1 MVVGMER
8 FGATGGASKASDNCS
23 FAKISE
29 NNKDR
34 CNGRSEQGKDALSV
48 CAQSFKHGCLKSA
61 TLSRYAR
68 MHKDSHTKPLHDATA
83 QMAVAA
89 GRSDTDG

>member
-8 FGATGGASKASDNCS
+8 LGATGGASKASDNCS

-34 CNGRSEQGKDALSV
+34 CNGRSEQGKDALACV
-48 CAQSFKHGCLKSA
+48 ADE
-61 TLSRYAR
+61 AR
-68 MHKDSHTKPLHDATA
+68 TQNHTSTHRPLTYKKI
-83 QMAVAA
+83 M
-89 GRSDTDG
+89 

>member
-1 MVVGMER
+1 LVKPSNRSSTFSRAGKFSAERRDGGGFAMVVGIER

-34 CNGRSEQGKDALSV
+34 CNGRSEQGKDALA
-48 CAQSFKHGCLKSA
+48 CAPKV
-61 TLSRYAR
+61 LS
-68 MHKDSHTKPLHDATA
+68 MDA
-83 QMAVAA
+83 
-89 GRSDTDG
+89 